1 MPMIEELFYLAIKVG
16 SFICQKRRP
25 VFDDDVIFSRME
37 GREMLTKFRVGIL
50 LFPDVVQLD
59 FTGCYEV
66 FSRTPTFEV
75 LLVSKSM
82 DMIRTS
88 YGMKVAPDAT
98 FGNVGKLDLIC
109 VPGGAGINV
118 LLNDDVTLDFV
129 KSVSATATYVT
140 AVCSGSLLLGAA
152 GLLAGRRATTHWSAA
167 SLLSEFGC
175 IYCPERYVFDGNII
189 TGAGVTSGIDFALAV
204 VDKLMGRDVAAE
216 IMLGIEY
223 SPQPPFEGGQV
234 SNTDCR
240 IVEDYLKKAETGQR
254 SRSKCVLDA
263 ASRIT
268 NCK

>member
-1 MPMIEELFYLAIKVG
+1 MDGP
-16 SFICQKRRP
+16 
-25 VFDDDVIFSRME
+25 
-37 GREMLTKFRVGIL
+37 EMLTKEPPKFRIGIL
-50 LFPDVVQLD
+50 LFPGVVQLD

-98 FGNVGKLDLIC
+98 FDKVGKLDLIC
-109 VPGGAGINV
+109 VPGGAGINS
-118 LLNDDVTLDFV
+118 LLNDDVTIDFI
-129 KSVSATATYVT
+129 KSVSTTATYIT

-152 GLLAGRRATTHWSAA
+152 GLLSGRKATTHWSAA
-167 SLLSEFGC
+167 TLLKEFGC
-175 IYCPERYVFDGNII
+175 IYIPERYVFDGNII
-189 TGAGVTSGIDFALAV
+189 TGAGVTSGIDFALAI
-204 VDKLMGRDVAAE
+204 VDKLMGRDIASE

-234 SNTDCR
+234 SSTDPR
-240 IVEDYLKKAETGQR
+240 IVEEYLSKMENGQR
-254 SRSKCVLDA
+254 SRLKCVQDA

-268 NCK
+268 SGR